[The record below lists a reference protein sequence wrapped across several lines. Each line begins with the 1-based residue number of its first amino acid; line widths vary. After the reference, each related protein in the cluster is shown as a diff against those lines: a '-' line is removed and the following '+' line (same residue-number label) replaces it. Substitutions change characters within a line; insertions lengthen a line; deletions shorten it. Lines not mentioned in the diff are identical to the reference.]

1 MADPVYL
8 VDGSGYIFRAF
19 YAVAPLTT
27 KSGFP
32 TNALFGF
39 TKMLKRLLLEAKSD
53 NVAVVFDSGRET
65 FRKEIYSD
73 YKANRTAPPEELIK
87 QFPYF
92 TKIAEARSKMGSI
105 QMTPE
110 LINDPQAFAKFQQVQ
125 GEMGSALSRL
135 MMITENYPNLK
146 ADTRFADLQA
156 QLEGTENRLAVAR
169 NRYIQSVQSYN
180 TTIRQFPTVL
190 TAKMFGYGTKQNF
203 TVENEASVKTA
214 PVVDFDK

>member
-1 MADPVYL
+1 MRIKLSIFAIVISSIFASNCGYNDIQALDEQVTASWSEVMNQYQRRNDL
-8 VDGSGYIFRAF
+8 VPNL
-19 YAVAPLTT
+19 VASV
-27 KSGFP
+27 KGF
-32 TNALFGF
+32 
-39 TKMLKRLLLEAKSD
+39 AKH
-53 NVAVVFDSGRET
+53 EE
-65 FRKEIYSD
+65 EI
-73 YKANRTAPPEELIK
+73 
-87 QFPYF
+87 F
-92 TKIAEARSKMGSI
+92 TKIADARSKMGSI

-190 TAKMFGYGTKQNF
+190 TAKMFGYSAKQNF

>member
-1 MADPVYL
+1 MRIKLSIFAIVISSIFASNCGYNDIQALDEQVTASWSEVMNQYQRRNDL
-8 VDGSGYIFRAF
+8 VPNL
-19 YAVAPLTT
+19 VASV
-27 KSGFP
+27 KGF
-32 TNALFGF
+32 
-39 TKMLKRLLLEAKSD
+39 AKH
-53 NVAVVFDSGRET
+53 EE
-65 FRKEIYSD
+65 EI
-73 YKANRTAPPEELIK
+73 
-87 QFPYF
+87 F

>member
-1 MADPVYL
+1 MY
-8 VDGSGYIFRAF
+8 F
-19 YAVAPLTT
+19 
-27 KSGFP
+27 
-32 TNALFGF
+32 
-39 TKMLKRLLLEAKSD
+39 LLETFFLFLSNVRMRNKLATLAIVFSTIFASNCGYNDIQALDEQVNASWSEVMNQYQRRNDLVPNLVASVKGFAKH
-53 NVAVVFDSGRET
+53 EE
-65 FRKEIYSD
+65 EI
-73 YKANRTAPPEELIK
+73 
-87 QFPYF
+87 F

>member
-1 MADPVYL
+1 MRNKLATLAIVFSTIFASNCGYNEIQALDEQVTASWSEVMNQYQRRNDL
-8 VDGSGYIFRAF
+8 VPNL
-19 YAVAPLTT
+19 VASV
-27 KSGFP
+27 KGF
-32 TNALFGF
+32 
-39 TKMLKRLLLEAKSD
+39 AKH
-53 NVAVVFDSGRET
+53 EE
-65 FRKEIYSD
+65 EI
-73 YKANRTAPPEELIK
+73 
-87 QFPYF
+87 F
-92 TKIAEARSKMGSI
+92 TKIADARSKMGSI

-190 TAKMFGYGTKQNF
+190 TAKMFGYSAKQNF